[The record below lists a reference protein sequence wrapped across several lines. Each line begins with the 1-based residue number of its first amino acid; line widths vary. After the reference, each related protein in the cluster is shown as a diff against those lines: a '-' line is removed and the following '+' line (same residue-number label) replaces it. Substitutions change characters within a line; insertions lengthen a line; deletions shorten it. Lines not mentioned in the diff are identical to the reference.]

1 MRIRGKNIL
10 EGISG
15 ISAEALRLKHTW
27 STHQHLNAWSLTLR
41 VIRSEG
47 CRGPT
52 LPFLCISSKVIYIS
66 AQSMVARRSHLALPV
81 CKGSGTQGDHMVV
94 ELRSKF
100 LREKPTCPYHL
111 PPAFL
116 QARILDG
123 LPFHSPGYLPDP
135 GIEPRS
141 RISGRFFTI

>member
-10 EGISG
+10 EGISR

-94 ELRSKF
+94 ELEVSVPARAA
-100 LREKPTCPYHL
+100 HL
-111 PPAFL
+111 P
-116 QARILDG
+116 
-123 LPFHSPGYLPDP
+123 LPSSPCISPGKNTGWVAIPL
-135 GIEPRS
+135 S
-141 RISGRFFTI
+141 RVSS